1 MDKIYK
7 ATFKRTV
14 SGPTSWSTFEKERFF
29 EAKSISQARKLAKD
43 FANKFQTG
51 RTEILSVEAL

>member
-7 ATFKRTV
+7 ATFKRTI
-14 SGPTSWSTFEKERFF
+14 SGVMSWSTFEKERCF
-29 EAKSISQARKLAKD
+29 EAKSISRARKLAKD

>member
-1 MDKIYK
+1 MKTYK
-7 ATFKRTV
+7 AIFKRTI
-14 SGPTSWSTFEKERFF
+14 SGTTSSVTFEKERRF

-51 RTEILSVEAL
+51 RTEILSVEAV